1 MKFILD
7 SNDKKES
14 LQLPV
19 NPPVFHISDGSSIT
33 TIETIGLGEIT
44 MIGKGKLIELTLESH
59 FPAEPLRYFNYV
71 EDDKKPEIPDVKA
84 PYEYIELLKRWKSL
98 EEHIWLT
105 ISDTPVNKVPVVI
118 ENLTYGEEG
127 GSRDVKYE
135 LQLREY
141 RSYQLK
147 PTTEGLKAV
156 AATKDEKQSRKD
168 QVAPDGVYVV
178 KKGDCLWKIARL
190 VYGHGSRY
198 REIMTGNK
206 LKSDLILVG
215 QRLKV

>member
-1 MKFILD
+1 MKFLFY
-7 SNDKKES
+7 SNDEMES
-14 LQLPV
+14 IQLPV
-19 NPPVFHISDGSSIT
+19 NPPVFHISDGSSIN

-44 MIGKGKLIELTLESH
+44 TIGKGKLIEITLESH

-71 EDDKKPEIPDVKA
+71 EDDKKPEIPNVKA
-84 PYEYIELLKRWKSL
+84 PYEYIEIFKRWKSL
-98 EEHIWLT
+98 EEHILLT
-105 ISDTPVNKVPVVI
+105 ISDTPVNKIPMVI

-141 RSYQLK
+141 RSYKLK
-147 PTTEGLKAV
+147 PTPDGQKVV
-156 AATKDEKQSRKD
+156 AATRDEKQSRKD
-168 QVAPDGVYVV
+168 QIAPGGIYIV
-178 KKGDCLWKIARL
+178 KAGDSLWKIARL
-190 VYGHGSRY
+190 VYGDGSRY

>member
-1 MKFILD
+1 MKFLFD
-7 SNDKKES
+7 SNNGKES

-19 NPPVFHISDGSSIT
+19 NPPVFHISDGSSIN

-44 MIGKGKLIELTLESH
+44 MIGKGKLIEITLESH

-71 EDDKKPEIPDVKA
+71 ENDKKPEIPDVKA
-84 PYEYIELLKRWKSL
+84 PYEYIELLKRWKSH
-98 EEHIWLT
+98 EEYILLT
-105 ISDTPVNKVPVVI
+105 ISDTPVNKVPMVI

-141 RSYQLK
+141 RTHKLK
-147 PTTEGLKAV
+147 PTTEGQKVV

-168 QVAPDGVYVV
+168 QVAPGGIYVV
-178 KKGDCLWKIARL
+178 KAGDSLWKIARL
-190 VYGHGSRY
+190 VYGDGSKY
-198 REIMTGNK
+198 KEIMTKNK

>member
-1 MKFILD
+1 MKFIFD
-7 SNDKKES
+7 SNDGKDS

-19 NPPVFHISDGSSIT
+19 NPPVFHISDGSSIN
-33 TIETIGLGEIT
+33 TIETLGLGEIT
-44 MIGKGKLIELTLESH
+44 MIGKEKLIEITLESH

-71 EDDKKPEIPDVKA
+71 ENDKKPEIPDVKA
-84 PYEYIELLKRWKSL
+84 PYEYIELLKRWKSGA
-98 EEHIWLT
+98 EHILLT
-105 ISDTPVNKVPVVI
+105 ISDTPVKKLPMII

-141 RSYQLK
+141 RSYKLK
-147 PTTEGLKAV
+147 PTTEGQKVVLSA
-156 AATKDEKQSRKD
+156 KDEEKSRKD
-168 QVAPDGVYVV
+168 KVAPGGIYIV
-178 KKGDCLWKIARL
+178 KAGDSLWKIARL
-190 VYGHGSRY
+190 IYGNGSRY

>member
-1 MKFILD
+1 MKFIFD

-19 NPPVFHISDGSSIT
+19 NPPVFHISNGSSIT

-44 MIGKGKLIELTLESH
+44 MIGKGKLIEITLESY
-59 FPAEPLRYFNYV
+59 FPAETQRYIQYV
-71 EDDKKPEIPDVKA
+71 EEDKKSELPKTME
-84 PYEYIELLKRWKSL
+84 PYKYIEILKRWKSL

-156 AATKDEKQSRKD
+156 VATKDEKQSRKD
-168 QVAPDGVYVV
+168 QIAPDGIYIV
-178 KKGDCLWKIARL
+178 KSGDCLWKIARL
-190 VYGHGSRY
+190 VYGDGSRY

>member
-1 MKFILD
+1 MKFLLY
-7 SNDKKES
+7 SNDEKES
-14 LQLPV
+14 IQLPV
-19 NPPVFHISDGSSIT
+19 NPPVFHINDGSSIS

-44 MIGKGKLIELTLESH
+44 MIGKGKPAEITLESH
-59 FPAEPLRYFNYV
+59 FPVQIWRYYRYV
-71 EDDKKPEIPDVKA
+71 EDTKTSDIPEIKR
-84 PYEYIELLKRWKSL
+84 PYEYISILKRWKAEGKFITL
-98 EEHIWLT
+98 EIT
-105 ISDTPVNKVPVVI
+105 DTPVYMRVVI

-190 VYGHGSRY
+190 VYGDGSRY